1 MKVQIIK
8 NSKIQIICTSF
19 LTFLARTETVS
30 YPVFNFNELTYRLK
44 MSQRS
49 ERNVRM
55 LTCIIGARFNEINL
69 QIFLILSSNARNLFN
84 IVDLK
89 YIRWILR
96 SRYILNR
103 LEL

>member
-49 ERNVRM
+49 ERM

-84 IVDLK
+84 IVDL
-89 YIRWILR
+89 
-96 SRYILNR
+96 NTFDGF
-103 LEL
+103 LEVATS